1 MNSKGAQVRSSSYCP
16 PLPKGRSPAGPKLI
30 HNARMQ
36 HDTFYADDGETL
48 HLRHSGSG
56 TPLLLLHGWTASH
69 AAWSPLVEPLA
80 KHHRVL
86 RPDARG
92 HGGHVLKVNPV
103 PDVKRLARDVI
114 NLLDHFE
121 LDQVAAVG
129 HSMGALTLWQC
140 LRDFGPERFSHLTFI
155 DQSPKLLTDDTWSG
169 GIYGDFDRARAQRFV
184 DDLKAV
190 FAEAVLRLIAFGL
203 NTKARE
209 TYLRNSSGWRAARD
223 ALRHVDAT
231 AAIAIW
237 QSLVASDFS
246 DVLASIKVPTLLA
259 YGTCS
264 NFYTEEVAR
273 FVAAQ
278 IPHASLHFYEGADH
292 CPHLMQPERFVRDLM
307 RNYGLADLS

>member
-1 MNSKGAQVRSSSYCP
+1 MNAF
-16 PLPKGRSPAGPKLI
+16 AGGKLI
-30 HNARMQ
+30 HNGQMQ
-36 HDTFYADDGETL
+36 YDTLYADDGEAL
-48 HLRHSGSG
+48 HIRLSGSG

-69 AAWSPLVEPLA
+69 AAWSPLVEPLS

-92 HGGHVLKVNPV
+92 HGGHALKVNPE

-114 NLLDHFE
+114 NLLDHYE
-121 LDQVAAVG
+121 IDQVAAVG

-140 LRDFGPERFSHLTFI
+140 IRDFGVDRFSHLTFI
-155 DQSPKLLTDDTWSG
+155 DQSPKLLTDDTWRG
-169 GIYGDFDRARAQRFV
+169 GIYGDFDSVRAQRLV
-184 DDLKAV
+184 DDLGLD

-203 NTKARE
+203 NDKARE
-209 TYLRNSSGWRAARD
+209 TYLRNSSGWRAVRD
-223 ALRHVDAT
+223 SMRHLDAT
-231 AAIAIW
+231 AAVSIW
-237 QSLVASDFS
+237 NSLVAADYRA
-246 DVLASIKVPTLLA
+246 VLASIKVPTLLA